1 MKVLILTAKFGM
13 GHLSA
18 SNSIRQDILKFD
30 RNADIKVIDL
40 FEYSMPA
47 LSGYIYKGFNLIVKY
62 AKNLY
67 GSYYS
72 ANDKKIES
80 KDLITRKFAA
90 DCEKLF
96 EEEKPDIVVSTFPV
110 VSQGV
115 SYYKE
120 KTSSKVAL
128 ITCITDVSSHYE
140 WIADHT
146 NKYMVPCLESKK
158 GLIEKGVTEDKIV
171 VYGIPV
177 SEKFKEN
184 YYSLSHPAVAEKN
197 SKILEMSNYRRKK
210 ELLIMGGGLG
220 VLPDNREFY
229 EKLNELDGVHTTIV
243 AGNNKD
249 LYNILYNNYENITV
263 LAYTDRVSELMQD
276 ADCVV
281 TKPGGITMFEA
292 IYSLTPI
299 VSFSTKLPNELKN
312 IDFIQDNNLGIVLN
326 ESAEKSIERIVRFV
340 NNDKRTDE
348 VRKSMN
354 TFVQSLDSR
363 YFDEYVSDLQ
373 LIDKKI
379 DNL

>member
-1 MKVLILTAKFGM
+1 
-13 GHLSA
+13 
-18 SNSIRQDILKFD
+18 
-30 RNADIKVIDL
+30 
-40 FEYSMPA
+40 
-47 LSGYIYKGFNLIVKY
+47 
-62 AKNLY
+62 
-67 GSYYS
+67 
-72 ANDKKIES
+72 
-80 KDLITRKFAA
+80 
-90 DCEKLF
+90 
-96 EEEKPDIVVSTFPV
+96 
-110 VSQGV
+110 
-115 SYYKE
+115 
-120 KTSSKVAL
+120 
-128 ITCITDVSSHYE
+128 
-140 WIADHT
+140 
-146 NKYMVPCLESKK
+146 
-158 GLIEKGVTEDKIV
+158 
-171 VYGIPV
+171 
-177 SEKFKEN
+177 
-184 YYSLSHPAVAEKN
+184 
-197 SKILEMSNYRRKK
+197 
-210 ELLIMGGGLG
+210 MGGGLG

-229 EKLNELDGVHTTIV
+229 EKLNELDGIHTTIV